1 MAQDTRKAIVAAVTQ
16 EPLFSQTMPT
26 PAKSW
31 FGKLLQRLGLRPR
44 SRTIT
49 IYPPFPGTV
58 FKIAAALLDIKPM
71 RKLTESNVY
80 EVFYELNHDNLE
92 SLLGVVAIAAHNGK
106 GKPDP
111 TLPDLIANHFS
122 YADLRRAIE
131 SVHRGLDVENFFA
144 IMASVRSIGISDML
158 ETEAPGQHSEGSSNT
173 TDSDGKK

>member
-1 MAQDTRKAIVAAVTQ
+1 MEQDTRKSVVAAVTQ
-16 EPLFSQTMPT
+16 EPLFSQTVPT
-26 PAKSW
+26 PAKGR

-49 IYPPFPGTV
+49 IYPPFPSTV

-71 RKLTESNVY
+71 RKLTENNVY

-92 SLLGVVAIAAHNGK
+92 AMLSIVAIASHNGK

-111 TLPDLIANHFS
+111 TLPEFISNHFS

-131 SVHRGLDVENFFA
+131 AVHRGLDVENFFA

-158 ETEAPGQHSEGSSNT
+158 ETEAPGPHSEGLSNT
-173 TDSDGKK
+173 TDSDGTK